1 MLSATDTDMGS
12 LSFSLPDNPVALYAG
27 AKARKEVALAA
38 KAELDFRIRSG
49 AYLPRD
55 AVRSASAK
63 AFQAVAQA
71 LRAIPD
77 NLERK
82 LGIDPTIAEFVGTA
96 IDEAMGELAHE
107 LEQVFLQANGL
118 PTGD

>member
-49 AYLPRD
+49 AYLPRYCL
-55 AVRSASAK
+55 V
-63 AFQAVAQA
+63 
-71 LRAIPD
+71 
-77 NLERK
+77 
-82 LGIDPTIAEFVGTA
+82 
-96 IDEAMGELAHE
+96 
-107 LEQVFLQANGL
+107 
-118 PTGD
+118 